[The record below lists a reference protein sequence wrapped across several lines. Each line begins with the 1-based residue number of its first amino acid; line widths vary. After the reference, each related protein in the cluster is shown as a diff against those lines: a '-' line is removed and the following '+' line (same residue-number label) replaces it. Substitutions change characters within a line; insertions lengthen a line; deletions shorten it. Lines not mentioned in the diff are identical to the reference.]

1 MVKTFLERVQKSGR
15 IPGGLLFY
23 GKEGSGKTKTAFEFA
38 KGILCRENLPWGCGK
53 CPSCKHVEE
62 LEEAFF
68 KGEVEDFK
76 VYKDKEGKKQFVYLM
91 GEHPDLIVVIPSGNY
106 IKIDQVREVKNF
118 AYVRPALSKRKVV
131 IIDDAHTMTSQAAN
145 ALLKVLEEPPADTTF
160 ILTTNRRSAI
170 LPTILSRTFQ
180 VEFKGFSL
188 KEVME
193 IAKVDEEVA
202 KLSGGS
208 LKRAIL
214 LKENKEVLE
223 MVKEFLKNEPL
234 KVFKITSEFE
244 KWEKE
249 KQKLFLEL
257 LEELMSQEL
266 TEEKKENYSQL
277 LDTVKIFKDGLA
289 RGVNESLWLFNLSVQ
304 MHQNPY

>member
-1 MVKTFLERVQKSGR
+1 MEKVFLEKIQKSGR

-38 KGILCRENLPWGCGK
+38 RGILCKENVPWGCGK
-53 CPSCKHVEE
+53 CPSCKYVNE
-62 LEEAFF
+62 LQEAFF
-68 KGEVEDFK
+68 KGEVENFK
-76 VYKDKEGKKQFVYLM
+76 VYKDKDGKKHFVYLM
-91 GEHPDLIVVIPSGNY
+91 GEHPDFVVIIPSGHY
-106 IKIDQVREVKNF
+106 IKIEQIREIKNF
-118 AYVRPALSKRKVV
+118 AYVKPALSKRKVV

-160 ILTTNRRSAI
+160 ILTTSRRSAI

-180 VEFKGFSL
+180 VEFKGFSV

-193 IAKVDEEVA
+193 IAKVDEEIA

-214 LKENKEVLE
+214 LKENKEVLN
-223 MVKEFLKNEPL
+223 KAKIFLKNDPL
-234 KVFKITSEFE
+234 EVFRLANEFE
-244 KWEKE
+244 KWESE

-257 LEELMSQEL
+257 LEEFIAQKF
-266 TEEKKENYSQL
+266 TEEKNERYNAL
-277 LDTVKIFKDGLA
+277 LDTLRLFKDGLA
-289 RGVNESLWLFNLSVQ
+289 RGVNEPLWLLSLSAQ
-304 MHQNPY
+304 LD

>member
-1 MVKTFLERVQKSGR
+1 MEKVFLEKLQKTLH

-38 KGILCRENLPWGCGK
+38 KGILCKENVPWGCGS
-53 CPSCKHVEE
+53 CPSCKHVNE

-68 KGEVEDFK
+68 KGEIEDFK
-76 VYKDKEGKKQFVYLM
+76 VYKDKDGKKHFVYLM
-91 GEHPDLIVVIPSGNY
+91 GEHPDFVVIIPSGHY
-106 IKIDQVREVKNF
+106 IKIEQIREVKNF
-118 AYVRPALSKRKVV
+118 AYVKPALSRRKVI
-131 IIDDAHTMTSQAAN
+131 IIDDAHAMTSQAAN

-180 VEFKGFSL
+180 VEFKGFSV

-193 IAKVDEEVA
+193 IAKVDEEIA

-214 LKENKEVLE
+214 LKENKDILNK
-223 MVKEFLKNEPL
+223 VKEFLENEPL
-234 KVFKITSEFE
+234 KVYKLASEFE
-244 KWEKE
+244 KWEPE
-249 KQKLFLEL
+249 KQKLFLEIM
-257 LEELMSQEL
+257 EELVSQKL
-266 TEEKKENYSQL
+266 TEEKKDNYTYL
-277 LDTVKIFKDGLA
+277 LDTIRLFKDGLA
-289 RGVNESLWLFNLSVQ
+289 RGVNEPLWLFTLAVQ
-304 MHQNPY
+304 AD